1 MSSLGQARASHSTAR
16 NYMHVCRLRQL
27 LRFSSFFKS
36 STSLRKRII
45 ANNALPQLLQRVSA
59 LRHDC
64 SYCVEWTAPA
74 IATIAT
80 IATIAGAWTT
90 RNCWA
95 ANLNASALI
104 FLENML
110 PFTTVF
116 FGCGGGGKLLRRIYF
131 CRLQRLKGFHQR
143 GCQWAGREA
152 AYKNEKAHTQKNTK
166 PTKPKG
172 GP

>member
-116 FGCGGGGKLLRRIYF
+116 FGCGGGGGTSSANIFLSIATSEGLPSTWLPMGRP
-131 CRLQRLKGFHQR
+131 R
-143 GCQWAGREA
+143 GCIQKREG
-152 AYKNEKAHTQKNTK
+152 AHTEEHKTNQA
-166 PTKPKG
+166 
-172 GP
+172 